1 MVASRNQMHVMS
13 RAFGS
18 TPNGSLQAYGA
29 AGEMQTYLSGRKQVS
44 LRGLGAGPKPMM
56 NPVTRGEIMDRQEF
70 ATKDAWVG
78 CFVVKNAQGY
88 YVVET
93 CYKGKC
99 SVKGK
104 YPTMEEAKEA
114 ANKCAFNFR
123 HTGKSSSIS
132 GLGGIGAMF
141 DGRTLGVDNRVL
153 AAATVMYIGADFPLA
168 RPVLTQL
175 SKTFNE
181 PKAAVQNTMLL
192 GGLAVLMYSI
202 AVPSSGGTF

>member
-18 TPNGSLQAYGA
+18 TPNGSLEAYGA
-29 AGEMQTYLSGRKQVS
+29 AGEMQTYLSGRRQVS
-44 LRGLGAGPKPMM
+44 MRSLGAGPKPVM
-56 NPVTRGEIMDRQEF
+56 NPITRGEIMDRQEF

-93 CYKGKC
+93 CYKGSC

-123 HTGKSSSIS
+123 HTGKASSIS
-132 GLGGIGAMF
+132 GLGGIGGMF
-141 DGRTLGVDNRVL
+141 DGKTFGVSNVAL
-153 AAATVMYIGADFPLA
+153 AAATAMYIGADFPFA
-168 RPVLTQL
+168 RPILKQA

-181 PKAAVQNTMLL
+181 PLPLIQNVFLF
-192 GGLAVLMYSI
+192 GGLSI
-202 AVPSSGGTF
+202 LAYGIVTSSPGGSV